1 MSDTAQDV
9 DRVLG
14 FVVAERHARGRFVRL
29 GPVLDQVLSKHGYP
43 PVIEQLLGE
52 ALALTALLGSLL
64 KGDGSQLTMQAQT
77 EDGCVN
83 LLVAD
88 WLSGALRGHVK
99 FDAERLAALGP
110 EPGLAAL
117 FGKGYLAIT
126 FDQPAT
132 KERYQGIVP
141 LEGNCLAD
149 AVEHYFVQSE
159 QVPSLIRTGFSPDG
173 SIIGGF
179 IVQHLPEGEEGRE
192 RLHVRMDHPEWEHVR
207 ILAETMGAT
216 ELADDSVPLETL
228 IWRLFHDEGDV
239 LLTGGE
245 TITKGCRCT
254 IEHIRSVLRR
264 FPPSEHVE
272 MADEQG
278 FINVDC
284 AFCSRIFPVSAE
296 ELAA

>member
-1 MSDTAQDV
+1 MSEAAQDV

-43 PVIEQLLGE
+43 PAIERLLGE

-77 EDGCVN
+77 EDGCVT

-88 WLSGALRGHVK
+88 WHSGALRGHVK
-99 FDAERLAALGP
+99 FDAERLAALGA
-110 EPGLAAL
+110 EPGLPGL

-207 ILAETMGAT
+207 ILSETMAAA
-216 ELADDSVPLETL
+216 ELSDASVPLETL

-254 IEHIRSVLRR
+254 IEHIRSVLSR
-264 FPPSEHVE
+264 FPASEQAE
-272 MADEQG
+272 MADEKG

-284 AFCSRIFPVSAE
+284 AFCSRIFPVSAQG
-296 ELAA
+296 LTV

>member
-99 FDAERLAALGP
+99 FDAERLAALGA